1 MCTRGLAVPA
11 RRSTLVTRGAARSV
25 AATHTSIPAQET
37 PARRP
42 VPIVLIARRRRRP
55 RARTAQELPPS
66 RYGSPAARWPALRQ
80 GLTATRL
87 DVANQHR
94 KETKREKRVEWPV
107 GLLTVGWRWSRGRLG
122 GEVYEG
128 GVGVH
133 AGGRPPRL
141 LLLVPSWFTS
151 SSLRRGAAPCSGSAP
166 PVPDVPQQRRAGG
179 DTLQD
184 LLLLR
189 LHFSRSPPFCPLGG
203 AHTGLGKTP
212 MRVGEMRL
220 RPRGSL

>member
-1 MCTRGLAVPA
+1 VTPTPGA
-11 RRSTLVTRGAARSV
+11 LVRAAWGSRGARPPLFDPPQRRDLVVHRTAMAALKSTNGPGASSV
-25 AATHTSIPAQET
+25 ARAA
-37 PARRP
+37 
-42 VPIVLIARRRRRP
+42 VLRLDGQHPGKR
-55 RARTAQELPPS
+55 
-66 RYGSPAARWPALRQ
+66 
-80 GLTATRL
+80 LTATRL

-94 KETKREKRVEWPV
+94 KETKEEKRVEWPV
-107 GLLTVGWRWSRGRLG
+107 GLLTVGRRWSRGRLG

-151 SSLRRGAAPCSGSAP
+151 SSLRRGAAPCSGSAL
-166 PVPDVPQQRRAGG
+166 PVPDVPQQRRTGG
-179 DTLQD
+179 DASQD

-212 MRVGEMRL
+212 MRVGGMRL
-220 RPRGSL
+220 RSRGSL